1 MSTIMALSLVL
12 LAVMIL
18 VGGRKGAMAFLS
30 IWLNF
35 GCLFLAIVLVSLH
48 FSPIMVTLILGI
60 LMLALTIFVGQ
71 DDLRTTQTAF
81 FAAVLVLLILLA
93 LIVPIEHWA
102 AVQGFGMEDSDEL
115 EGMSLL
121 VGINFVQ
128 ISIATAV
135 LSTLGAIAEAAM
147 AIAAGLSELI
157 EQHPTISRRAL
168 FKSGL
173 HVGQQIIGTTF
184 NTLFFG
190 FFGGLLGL
198 FIWFADLNYTWG
210 ELLNNKVLDAE
221 IILVLLALISVIL
234 TVPMT
239 TWVMAQRLQISRKKQ
254 S

>member
-12 LAVMIL
+12 LAVMVL
-18 VGGRKGAMAFLS
+18 VGGRKGALAFLS
-30 IWLNF
+30 LWLNF
-35 GCLFLAIVLVSLH
+35 GCLFLAIVLISVH
-48 FSPIMVTLILGI
+48 FSPLLVTLILGI

-71 DDLRTTQTAF
+71 DDLMTTQTAF

-93 LIVPIEHWA
+93 LIVPVEHWA

-115 EGMSLL
+115 EGLSLL
-121 VGINFVQ
+121 VGINFVKV
-128 ISIATAV
+128 SIATAV

-147 AIAAGLSELI
+147 AISAGLSELI
-157 EQHPTISRRAL
+157 QQHPTIETRAL
-168 FKSGL
+168 FTAGM

-190 FFGGLLGL
+190 FFGGFLGL
-198 FIWFADLNYTWG
+198 FIWFADLQYTWG

-221 IILVLLALISVIL
+221 LILVLFSLISVIL

-239 TWVMAQRLQISRKKQ
+239 TWVMAQQLQIMRKKQ
-254 S
+254 D

>member
-12 LAVMIL
+12 LAVMIA

-30 IWLNF
+30 IWLDF

>member
-12 LAVMIL
+12 LAVMVL
-18 VGGRKGAMAFLS
+18 VGGHKGALAFLS
-30 IWLNF
+30 LWLNF
-35 GCLFLAIVLVSLH
+35 GCLFLAIILVSVH

-71 DDLRTTQTAF
+71 DDLMTTQTAF
-81 FAAVLVLLILLA
+81 FAAVLVLLILLV
-93 LIVPIEHWA
+93 LIVPVEHWA

-121 VGINFVQ
+121 VGINFVKV
-128 ISIATAV
+128 SIATAV

-157 EQHPTISRRAL
+157 QQHPSIDTHAL
-168 FKSGL
+168 FKAGM

-190 FFGGLLGL
+190 FFGGFLGL
-198 FIWFADLNYTWG
+198 FIWFADLNYSWG

-221 IILVLLALISVIL
+221 LILVLFSLISVIL

-239 TWVMAQRLQISRKKQ
+239 TWVMTKRLQMMRKKPR
-254 S
+254 